1 MSKKRKTPE
10 QLKEYKTEYYKQHKG
25 RYMQLVA
32 EWRKANP
39 IQSKAIAD
47 RWLAKHPHY
56 QRDYQRKRKA
66 ATEPLIF
73 EFLDN
78 GFGTDIQDKSIDGY
92 ISYLQNRGI
101 PEQHINWF
109 KVDVQKYLKEI

>member
-10 QLKEYKTEYYKQHKG
+10 QLKEYKTEYYKQHKD

-39 IQSKAIAD
+39 IQTKAIAD
-47 RWLAKHPHY
+47 RWLSKHPHY
-56 QRDYQRKRKA
+56 QREYQRKRKA

-78 GFGTDIQDKSIDGY
+78 DFGSDIDGY
-92 ISYLQNRGI
+92 TTYLRNRGVS
-101 PEQHINWF
+101 EQHIKWF
-109 KVDVQKYLKEI
+109 KKDVQKYLEGH

>member
-1 MSKKRKTPE
+1 MTKKRKTPE
-10 QLKEYKTEYYKQHKG
+10 QLKEYKTEYYKQHKD

-47 RWLAKHPHY
+47 RWLVKHPHY
-56 QRDYQRKRKA
+56 QREYRRNRKA

-73 EFLDN
+73 QFLNEGDGRN
-78 GFGTDIQDKSIDGY
+78 IEDYIEYLKDQSI
-92 ISYLQNRGI
+92 S
-101 PEQHINWF
+101 EQHIRWF
-109 KVDVQKYLKEI
+109 RKDFQNILKAQKCDE